1 LLLLLAVIQRD
12 IEAALRTS
20 RQGNLL
26 RQGLQASDAAQQA
39 ACM

>member
-1 LLLLLAVIQRD
+1 MLPAVLQRD

-26 RQGLQASDAAQQA
+26 RQGLQVTMVQTGCTGAA
-39 ACM
+39 